1 MNEVSPVDSHIIH
14 IPVTLSEVINALQV
28 DQAGIFLDATF
39 GGGGH
44 SRAILE
50 ANPANEVWAIDRDP
64 EAETR
69 ASILKETYPDRFHFY
84 RKNFSAIDE
93 LPQISYDG
101 ALLDLGISSFQLDDP
116 KRGFSFR
123 HSSTLDMRMDSSSGI
138 SAETFL
144 NTASREE
151 LVEAIRDFG
160 EERHWKRI
168 VNAILSHRGMQETRR
183 SDLFVELIVSCYPL
197 RERFRKIH
205 PATKTFQGIRIAVN
219 QELWELQKAL
229 PKIFTRLKPH
239 GRLAVISFHSLE
251 DRIVKQFFRE
261 KAGLT
266 KSKTDPLQAARTEA
280 EAIIISKK
288 IISPS
293 RTEVSRNPR
302 ARSAKLRVLEKL

>member
-1 MNEVSPVDSHIIH
+1 M
-14 IPVTLSEVINALQV
+14 LSEVNHALGV
-28 DQAGIFLDATF
+28 DQAGVFLDATF

-50 ANPANEVWAIDRDP
+50 ANPANEVWAIDCDP

-69 ASILKETYPDRFHFY
+69 AKILKETFSDRFHFY
-84 RKNFSAIDE
+84 RTKFSAIQA
-93 LPQISYDG
+93 LPEVFYDG
-101 ALLDLGISSFQLDDP
+101 ALLDLGVSSFQLDDP
-116 KRGFSFR
+116 RRGFSFR

-144 NTASREE
+144 NTASRAE
-151 LVEAIRDFG
+151 LIEAIRDFG

-168 VNAILSHRGMQETRR
+168 VNAILSHRGMQETKR

-205 PATKTFQGIRIAVN
+205 PATKTFQGIRIAIN
-219 QELWELQKAL
+219 QELLELQEAL
-229 PKIFTRLKPH
+229 SKIFTRLKPH
-239 GRLAVISFHSLE
+239 GRLVVISFHSLE

-266 KSKTDPLQAARTEA
+266 KSQTILTQVAHTEA
-280 EAIIISKK
+280 TIISKK

-293 RTEVSRNPR
+293 KTEIARNPR
-302 ARSAKLRVLEKL
+302 SRSAKLRVLEKL

>member
-14 IPVTLSEVINALQV
+14 IPVMLPEVINALQV
-28 DQAGIFLDATF
+28 AQAGVFLDATF

-44 SRAILE
+44 SKIILE

-69 ASILKETYPDRFHFY
+69 ANALKKTYPDRFHFH
-84 RKNFSAIDE
+84 RMKFSEIQTLPE
-93 LPQISYDG
+93 LLYDG
-101 ALLDLGISSFQLDDP
+101 ALFDLGVSSFQLDDP
-116 KRGFSFR
+116 QRGFSFR
-123 HSSTLDMRMDSSSGI
+123 HSSTLDMRMDSSSGQ

-144 NTASREE
+144 NTASHEE
-151 LVEAIRDFG
+151 LVQAIRDFG

-168 VNAILSHRGMQETRR
+168 VNAILSHRGTQETKR

-219 QELWELQKAL
+219 QELLELQEAL
-229 PKIFTRLKPH
+229 PKIFTRLKSH

-261 KAGLT
+261 KAGSA
-266 KSKTDPLQAARTEA
+266 KSKTISPQVACT

-293 RTEVSRNPR
+293 KTEISRNPR
-302 ARSAKLRVLEKL
+302 SRSAKLRVLEKL